1 MVLISRDSRGEQRED
16 ATIKIRI
23 ALVRVP
29 PSSPFLLDGR
39 VAIVTGGGTG
49 IGRSTARVLAA
60 HGADVVLAGRRPEPL
75 ADAAKEL
82 ETFGRSAL
90 AVPTDVT
97 EPEQCDRLVATTVS
111 TFGRLDILINNAGGG
126 VLKPLMDWTVQDWQ
140 QALTLN
146 LVGAWL
152 MSRAATPPMLER
164 GNGAIVNISSGAS
177 FLTMPDAAPYG
188 AAKAG
193 LNNLTGAL
201 AAGLTPRGIRVN
213 CLAVGAVNTSQIT
226 DVNRQYLVEESR
238 PYPGNAMGRI
248 GEPEEIAH
256 AVLFFAS
263 DASSFCS
270 GQTLWI
276 NGGPTGQGGP

>member
-1 MVLISRDSRGEQRED
+1 MSPLSRFS
-16 ATIKIRI
+16 
-23 ALVRVP
+23 
-29 PSSPFLLDGR
+29 LDGR
-39 VAIVTGGGTG
+39 VAIITGGGTG
-49 IGRSTARVLAA
+49 IGRSTALVLAA
-60 HGADVVLAGRRPEPL
+60 HGADVVLAARRPEPL
-75 ADAAKEL
+75 AAAAEEVQAL
-82 ETFGRSAL
+82 GRRAL

-97 EPEQCDRLVATTVS
+97 EHEQCERLVTATVS
-111 TFGRLDILINNAGGG
+111 TFGRLDILVNNAGGG
-126 VLKPLMDWTVQDWQ
+126 VLKPLMEWTVQDWQ

-146 LVGAWL
+146 LVGAWS
-152 MSRAATPPMLER
+152 MSHAATPPMVER

-177 FLTMPDAAPYG
+177 LLTMPNAAPYG

-201 AAGLTPRGIRVN
+201 AAGLTPHGIRIN
-213 CLAVGAVNTSQIT
+213 CLAVGAVNTSQVT
-226 DVNRQYLVEESR
+226 DDNRKYLIDES
-238 PYPGNAMGRI
+238 PAYPGNAMGRI
-248 GEPEEIAH
+248 GEPDEIAY

>member
-1 MVLISRDSRGEQRED
+1 
-16 ATIKIRI
+16 
-23 ALVRVP
+23 VRVP
-29 PSSPFLLDGR
+29 PSSPFSLDGR

-49 IGRSTARVLAA
+49 IGRSTALVLAA
-60 HGADVVLAGRRPEPL
+60 HGADVVIAGRRLDPL
-75 ADAAKEL
+75 TAAAAEIEAL
-82 ETFGRSAL
+82 GRNAL

-97 EPEQCDRLVATTVS
+97 EHEQCERLVTTTVS
-111 TFGRLDILINNAGGG
+111 RFGRLDILINNAGGG
-126 VLKPLMDWTVQDWQ
+126 VLKPLLEWTVPDWQ

-152 MSRAATPPMLER
+152 MSLAATPPMLER
-164 GNGAIVNISSGAS
+164 GNAAIVNISSGAS
-177 FLTMPDAAPYG
+177 FLAMPNAAPYG

-213 CLAVGAVNTSQIT
+213 CLAVGAVNTLQIT
-226 DVNRQYLVEESR
+226 DANRKYIGDESR

>member
-1 MVLISRDSRGEQRED
+1 VDKEKNTRV
-16 ATIKIRI
+16 T
-23 ALVRVP
+23 VRVGVVSAVA
-29 PSSPFLLDGR
+29 SSPFSLDGR

-60 HGADVVLAGRRPEPL
+60 HGAHVVLAARRREPL
-75 ADAAKEL
+75 VDAAEEIEAL
-82 ETFGRSAL
+82 GRSAL
-90 AVPTDVT
+90 VVPTDVT
-97 EPEQCDRLVATTVS
+97 EQEECERLVAVTVS
-111 TFGRLDILINNAGGG
+111 TFGRLDILVNNAGGG
-126 VLKPLMDWTVQDWQ
+126 VLKPLMEWTVQDWER
-140 QALTLN
+140 ALTLN

-152 MSRAATPPMLER
+152 MSHAATPPMLER
-164 GNGAIVNISSGAS
+164 GRGAIVNISSGAS
-177 FLTMPDAAPYG
+177 LLTMPNAAPYG

-201 AAGLTPRGIRVN
+201 AAGLTPRGIRIN
-213 CLAVGAVNTSQIT
+213 GLAVGAVNTAQVT
-226 DVNRQYLVEESR
+226 DVNRKYLTDDSP